1 MWFLLI
7 KKEENNSLKNYRPII
22 LVPIFSKV
30 FVRIIHN
37 SLFNHFIGSKL
48 FTRSH
53 PSFLPGD
60 SCVAQL
66 LSIIYEIQ
74 ANFDNNSP
82 VDVRGV
88 FLDISKVFDKVW
100 HKGLLLKLK
109 SYGFEGELLYKN
121 VILVTENKDLS
132 KMVKILIGGK

>member
-1 MWFLLI
+1 MWFLFI
-7 KKEENNSLKNYRPII
+7 KKGENNLLKNCRPII
-22 LVPIFSKV
+22 LLPIFSKV

-37 SLFNHFIGSKL
+37 SLFNHFIGRKL
-48 FTRSH
+48 FTRSQ

-60 SCVAQL
+60 SCVAQV

-74 ANFDNNSP
+74 ANFDSNSP

-109 SYGFEGELLYKN
+109 SYGFEGELLY
-121 VILVTENKDLS
+121 
-132 KMVKILIGGK
+132 